1 MRRLLSLAALAS
13 VTLPL
18 AACAQVTAE
27 AAPRSTAPTTSA
39 ASATE
44 ESPRLVVMVAVD
56 QLSSDLFAQF
66 RDDFTGGLAR
76 LAQGAVFPS
85 AYQGQAATET
95 CPGHSTLLTGVRPAR
110 NGIVGN
116 NWVEASSPRED
127 KAVYCAE
134 DTTDPASTRRKPV
147 VSARHLLVPTLGEWL
162 KQADEDSR
170 NVAVSLKD
178 RAAMMLGGTAT
189 DAAWWWDGEAFVT
202 HADRPAVRDIDT
214 INAAIAR
221 TIATG
226 DNPVLD
232 RSTPGFCARF
242 DRSFT
247 AGPVEFGANPLAV
260 RPGNEGDWRRSPRSD
275 RATLAVALDQ
285 LDAYRLGQREATDV
299 LAVSLSATDYVGHAY
314 GTNGLEMCLQLA
326 ALDGMLGDFF
336 GELDDRG
343 IDYVV
348 AFSAD
353 HGGQDAPERLVEM
366 ADPGAAR
373 FDPSLISD
381 DLELEVRSRAG
392 ITFDRRLV
400 YNYASEF
407 VLDPGLSAAD
417 RPRTIEALKAI
428 LLEHPQIE
436 AVFSEADMLATPA
449 PDGNPQDWTVRQRAR
464 ASWRKGRSG
473 DVTILLKRGVSA
485 VSNPGEGYIA
495 THGSPWD
502 YDRRV
507 PLAFWRKGMDGF
519 EQPVPVETVDIAP
532 TLAALIGLDVPEGSF
547 DGRCLDLDPGK
558 GNTCGAVS
566 E

>member
-18 AACAQVTAE
+18 AACAQTTAE
-27 AAPRSTAPTTSA
+27 AAPQSA
-39 ASATE
+39 AVRASE
-44 ESPRLVVMVAVD
+44 ERAAEQPPKLVVMIAID
-56 QLSSDLFAQF
+56 QLSADLFTQY
-66 RDDFTGGLAR
+66 RDHFGGGLAR
-76 LAQGAVFPS
+76 LAKGAVFPS

-95 CPGHSTLLTGVRPAR
+95 CPGHSTLLTGVRPSR
-110 NGIVGN
+110 NGIVAN
-116 NWVEASSPRED
+116 NWVEAGSTRED

-134 DTTDPASTRRKPV
+134 DATDPASTRREPV

-162 KQADEDSR
+162 KQADDDSR
-170 NVAVSLKD
+170 NVVVSLKD
-178 RAAMMLGGTAT
+178 RAAMMLGGNAT

-202 HADRPAVRDIDT
+202 HAARPAVPDIDT

-221 TIATG
+221 VIAQG
-226 DNPVLD
+226 DDAVLD
-232 RSTPGFCARF
+232 RTNPGFCARLA
-242 DRSFT
+242 RSFT
-247 AGPVEFGANPLAV
+247 AGPVEFGTNPLAV

-285 LDAYRLGQREATDV
+285 LDAYRLGLRDATDV
-299 LAVSLSATDYVGHAY
+299 LGVSLSATDYVGHAY
-314 GTNGLEMCLQLA
+314 GTNGLEMCLQMA
-326 ALDGMLGDFF
+326 ELDAMLGDFF

-348 AFSAD
+348 AFSSD

-366 ADPGAAR
+366 AEPGAAR
-373 FDPSLISD
+373 FDPQLGSS
-381 DLELEVRSRAG
+381 DLELEVKTRAG

-407 VLDPGLSAAD
+407 VLDPGLAAAD
-417 RPRTIEALKAI
+417 RPRTIAALKAI

-436 AVFSEADMLATPA
+436 AVFSEADMQATPA
-449 PDGNPQDWTVRQRAR
+449 PDGNPQDWSLKQRAR

-473 DVTILLKRGVSA
+473 DVTILLKRGISGVSM
-485 VSNPGEGYIA
+485 PGEGYIA

-507 PLAFWRKGMDGF
+507 PLAFWRKGMEGF

-532 TLAALIGLDVPEGSF
+532 TLAAVIGLDVPEGAF
-547 DGRCLDLDPGK
+547 DGRCLDLDPGE
-558 GNTCGAVS
+558 GNTCGTDG